1 MKNYYKTIYPSGD
14 LKAIANYLDSIQRS
28 LTFSGYNCYW
38 IRKSEQDGTKEKIPY
53 SPYLEERTSDLLYV
67 GNCSGRDVMDV
78 YISNSSSDQLVVE
91 CSHCTFTRFLIIFPP
106 LMFFFIGICFKED
119 FLSIMKV
126 VLILFAALKL
136 LVHLFFV
143 IDKNRLINHLKDFLK
158 EEPIQS
164 VSSWKLT
171 F

>member
-1 MKNYYKTIYPSGD
+1 M
-14 LKAIANYLDSIQRS
+14 
-28 LTFSGYNCYW
+28 TFCGYNCYW
-38 IRKSEQDGTKEKIPY
+38 IQESEQDGTKEKILY

-67 GNCSGRDVMDV
+67 GNRSGRDVMDV